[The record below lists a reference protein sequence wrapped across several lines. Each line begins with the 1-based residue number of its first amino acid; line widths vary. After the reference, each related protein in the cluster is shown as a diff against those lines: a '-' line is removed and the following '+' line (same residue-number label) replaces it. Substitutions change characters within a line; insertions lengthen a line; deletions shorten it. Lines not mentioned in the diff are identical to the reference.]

1 MRMRR
6 SLWSVLLAL
15 WLVST
20 VKAQV
25 ANGQRAEKS
34 AEAEKELVKYENG
47 LIKAVLAGGSV
58 AADFFDRDDAGTRIC
73 LITEK
78 FRLKPRM
85 LPNGDRQAGRWFPS
99 NIPIILCMF
108 TATEPQQW

>member
-47 LIKAVLAGGSV
+47 LIKAVLAGGV
-58 AADFFDRDDAGTRIC
+58 GCRGFFRSR
-73 LITEK
+73 
-78 FRLKPRM
+78 
-85 LPNGDRQAGRWFPS
+85 
-99 NIPIILCMF
+99 
-108 TATEPQQW
+108 